1 MRAKA
6 DIYQVRHRRVAEQQP
21 WALLDNC
28 EAQNLEKPRN
38 GTREEG
44 DPLALVSKSPHAS
57 TLREIARDPVSFAHK
72 VILRRLNSLMTVPR
86 VTRDTPA
93 IRKFRRFH
101 CLPFM
106 LFPSGNQSHSSAL
119 PF

>member
-1 MRAKA
+1 MEGPWCRFRREARARERHRHRMMDSLKVLDPEWPIREA

-57 TLREIARDPVSFAHK
+57 TLREIARDPVSFAQ
-72 VILRRLNSLMTVPR
+72 
-86 VTRDTPA
+86 
-93 IRKFRRFH
+93 
-101 CLPFM
+101 
-106 LFPSGNQSHSSAL
+106 G
-119 PF
+119 

>member
-1 MRAKA
+1 MAGKGLRVFATRNDAIGTFRTLRDDPPESVMRAKA

-57 TLREIARDPVSFAHK
+57 TLREIARDPVSFAQ
-72 VILRRLNSLMTVPR
+72 
-86 VTRDTPA
+86 
-93 IRKFRRFH
+93 
-101 CLPFM
+101 
-106 LFPSGNQSHSSAL
+106 G
-119 PF
+119 